1 MAVDVYA
8 YFNADTVASLMDA
21 VASITASANFLD
33 LFKVVTILGFLVFV
47 VGMALGKSQDPME
60 FFRWFMFVMVIQTV
74 LLVPKLDV
82 VVIDRT
88 GGKPP
93 VVRANVP
100 VGLALFA
107 SVTSHAGDVLTRM
120 FETVF
125 SSPLDLQFSKNGLL
139 FGNTLL
145 VDTNK
150 ATPMSP
156 DFREDLLNFINNCT
170 YYDIAAGR
178 VNQNNL
184 VKSGDVWSEMAN
196 TSKSLLTP
204 FTTAPNGSLACDS
217 AYSQLDDRFKAE
229 VQLSLQ
235 SRGRAL
241 NPGALNDIAAGLLL
255 ENQIGSAYATLTG
268 ISKSATDMVRQNMA
282 LNSLRDSQMISA
294 QRLDAT
300 GTAIVSVAQT
310 QAEFNANTNFLVMAR
325 IAERAA
331 PAIRNIAEII
341 CYAVFPIIILLMV
354 LAGEHSGKVL
364 KGYAMSL
371 IWIQLIPP
379 LYAVLN
385 FVMLSVTAASLPP
398 IAIAG
403 APDARITLNNIGQL
417 SQGGLSDLAIAGYM
431 TVLLPMIAWALVKG
445 GEIGGAAIFSQVLAG
460 ANSSSTT
467 QSEAVGSG
475 NISQGNVNLDNV
487 SRNNLRDNSFDNAP
501 SVTTGFTRVTDGL
514 GTSTS
519 GADGSFRYQALQS
532 SLPVDATFGQKVSN
546 SLSTDASAKR
556 EASKRDSKSASDSM
570 VAGLMSR
577 MEISRGFSSSG
588 ARTNSSTNAE
598 SSRSGEAINTLT
610 QASDLVSER
619 LGLTKGSKIADQIVG
634 EIGATGSIGVDTK
647 ILAVGASVGVKK
659 IDSKESFQN
668 LDNTVSAV
676 KDLLKNKNYAK
687 DNAVSDEYRSSQEY
701 QWGQQNRQES
711 SKAEQSSF
719 SKAKQFTKSAE
730 RNLSESYAL
739 AEQARVVNESWAT
752 SSVSL
757 AGNVADRMKHDGTLP
772 QFLHQYQTDPAAAA
786 KTFSKYL
793 NEILP
798 VAAPTK
804 MGPVTQDIDRLK
816 GQSDELRGKTVDG
829 ERERFDASIS
839 DQTASSKR
847 GNDNKVLRSG
857 FSEVEVKDTIS
868 PVVNDGR
875 KKIEGKIESQ
885 NVEVSQGIEE
895 TRATTSEDLQR
906 KNQVYGLKG
915 EENPNPKS
923 GRADHDRIHKN
934 IFGAREVKTD
944 KKGTK

>member
-300 GTAIVSVAQT
+300 STAIVSVAQT

-467 QSEAVGSG
+467 QAEGVGSG
-475 NISQGNVNLDNV
+475 NISQGNVSLDNV

-501 SVTTGFTRVTDGL
+501 SIRTGFTQYGDGL
-514 GTSTS
+514 KEVTTDSS
-519 GADGSFRYQALQS
+519 GAQTIVAKESKLPADGSF
-532 SLPVDATFGQKVSN
+532 GQKISN
-546 SLSTDASAKR
+546 SLSKESGEREEVSRRDASL
-556 EASKRDSKSASDSM
+556 ASQSRVAALSQRIGIMRAYANSNTDSGGSS
-570 VAGLMSR
+570 VA
-577 MEISRGFSSSG
+577 
-588 ARTNSSTNAE
+588 N
-598 SSRSGEAINTLT
+598 SSRSGRAIATLN
-610 QASDLVSER
+610 QASDFVNER
-619 LGLTKGSKIADQIVG
+619 LGLEKGSSVG
-634 EIGATGSIGVDTK
+634 DAV
-647 ILAVGASVGVKK
+647 VGAAGVSAGLDVVAKGLAK
-659 IDSKESFQN
+659 FGVSLGSTASGEKRLAQN
-668 LDNTVSAV
+668 LSSTLAAT
-676 KDLLKNKNYAK
+676 KDFLKSKNF
-687 DNAVSDEYRSSQEY
+687 NADDALSDDFRSSKEY
-701 QWGQQNRQES
+701 QWAKNNRAES
-711 SKAEQSSF
+711 VRDEQASLSDADSFTRSSERAQ
-719 SKAKQFTKSAE
+719 SEAFT
-730 RNLSESYAL
+730 LS
-739 AEQARVVNESWAT
+739 EQARVVNESWL
-752 SSVSL
+752 SNSISL
-757 AGNVADRMKHDGTLP
+757 NGYVGKRMFEDGSLDK
-772 QFLHQYQTDPAAAA
+772 FLHQYRTDPDGASR
-786 KTFSKYL
+786 TYSRYL
-793 NEILP
+793 KDILP
-798 VAAPTK
+798 NAGPTIL
-804 MGPVTQDIDRLK
+804 PLSNDIKDV
-816 GQSDELRGKTVDG
+816 QSSSPSLQGKTIGSETKKFGEQQDRTRQSYNKNERVVKNKGFSEAPITDSVSAEVVSKRENVELLTKQQNTDINSQIKT
-829 ERERFDASIS
+829 ERERTAHDLARENQIYGMTGAVKPSPGSTDDSSDKRHASIFS
-839 DQTASSKR
+839 DVPKK
-847 GNDNKVLRSG
+847 N
-857 FSEVEVKDTIS
+857 S
-868 PVVNDGR
+868 PP
-875 KKIEGKIESQ
+875 KK
-885 NVEVSQGIEE
+885 
-895 TRATTSEDLQR
+895 
-906 KNQVYGLKG
+906 
-915 EENPNPKS
+915 
-923 GRADHDRIHKN
+923 
-934 IFGAREVKTD
+934 
-944 KKGTK
+944 